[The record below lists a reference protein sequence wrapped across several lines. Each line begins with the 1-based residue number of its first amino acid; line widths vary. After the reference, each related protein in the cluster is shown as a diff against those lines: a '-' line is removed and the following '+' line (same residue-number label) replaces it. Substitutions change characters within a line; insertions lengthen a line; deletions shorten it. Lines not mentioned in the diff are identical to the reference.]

1 MATPIWMRLAFRLA
15 SEITAAL
22 SGETVDGCYLT
33 NPNYQTLPYEEQSFS
48 DQLLTSIA
56 SILGIGVAQ
65 PMTLFRELPIATT
78 LLLKLTETIPS
89 EILLFLIVVG
99 ALGCVGFAV
108 FLALVLPLVV
118 AYLCSKG
125 ATTTRHA
132 IRFAFNRCRRTP
144 NDTPVLQ
151 SSFTP
156 SPLSDAARHIE
167 PTVNA
172 NNVVV
177 HQRDSRR
184 RTRNSRT

>member
-33 NPNYQTLPYEEQSFS
+33 NPTYQQLPYEEQSFS

-56 SILGIGVAQ
+56 STLGIGVAQ

-89 EILLFLIVVG
+89 EVLLFLIVVG

-108 FLALVLPLVV
+108 FLSLLLPLVV

-125 ATTTRHA
+125 ATATRHV
-132 IRFAFNRCRRTP
+132 IHFTFNRCRRTP
-144 NDTPVLQ
+144 DDTPVLQ
-151 SSFTP
+151 STSTP
-156 SPLSDAARHIE
+156 SSLSDAARNIE

-184 RTRNSRT
+184 RTRSSRT

>member
-33 NPNYQTLPYEEQSFS
+33 NPIYQQLPYEEQSFS

-56 SILGIGVAQ
+56 TTLGIGVAQ

-89 EILLFLIVVG
+89 EVLLFLIVVG

-108 FLALVLPLVV
+108 FLSLLLPLVV

-125 ATTTRHA
+125 ANATRHV
-132 IRFAFNRCRRTP
+132 IHFTLNRCRRTL
-144 NDTPVLQ
+144 DDAPVLQ
-151 SSFTP
+151 STSTP
-156 SPLSDAARHIE
+156 SSLSDAARNIE

-184 RTRNSRT
+184 RTRSSRT